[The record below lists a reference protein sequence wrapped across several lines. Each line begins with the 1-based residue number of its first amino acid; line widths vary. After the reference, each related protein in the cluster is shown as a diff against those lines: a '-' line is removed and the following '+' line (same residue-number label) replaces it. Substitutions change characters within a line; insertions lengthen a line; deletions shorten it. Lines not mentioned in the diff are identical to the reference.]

1 MKYLK
6 LFEELEKECIKQEV
20 DLIYRDK
27 DLVCLIPKTQ
37 RASYIYG
44 KKTFWCSTR
53 IDTFEEIAEGGDIIL
68 FRFIFK
74 DGYKI
79 RLTYDLSTKLMDW
92 SDKSS
97 VHYFEGNK
105 DNPFKITNSEI
116 TEELNKYSGYKDKIF
131 ELSTRISSIP
141 KSCKDKV
148 LEIIKSEKR
157 VDYKFSDEE
166 YVSPKLRPSLHTF

>member
-1 MKYLK
+1 MKYLLLK
-6 LFEELEKECIKQEV
+6 EELEKECIKQEV

-44 KKTFWCSTR
+44 QKTYWCSTKL
-53 IDTFEEIAEGGDIIL
+53 DQFNEIVEDSDKLL

-74 DGYKI
+74 NGYKM
-79 RLTYDLSTKLMDW
+79 RLTYDLTAKNMDW

-97 VHYFEGNK
+97 VHYFEGK
-105 DNPFKITNSEI
+105 KENPFKITNQEI
-116 TEELNKYSGYKDKIF
+116 QKDLNLYVKYKDKILDLI
-131 ELSTRISSIP
+131 EHIGKIP
-141 KSCKDKV
+141 KDCKSKI
-148 LEIIKSEKR
+148 LEIIKSGKK

-166 YVSPKLRPSLHTF
+166 YFSHKMPKLK